1 MKLNYNKDH
10 EINTEVLL
18 ERIDGVIVNYIK
30 ESSDGRLTIN
40 DFSNDEIKKLYSC
53 LAEKLDKLK

>member
-18 ERIDGVIVNYIK
+18 ERIDGVIINYIK